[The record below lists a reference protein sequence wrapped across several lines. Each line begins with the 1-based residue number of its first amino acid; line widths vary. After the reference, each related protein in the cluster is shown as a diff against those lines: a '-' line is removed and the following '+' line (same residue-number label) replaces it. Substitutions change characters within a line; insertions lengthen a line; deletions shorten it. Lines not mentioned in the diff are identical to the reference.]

1 MINMPLFKC
10 LLAAISVLRCV
21 DAVAPSTNNADVAFE
36 KMISGR
42 ALDAPDDIDFG
53 LKDCA
58 AIDDVCTTEDKE
70 RVQKKCSGPG
80 GDHKCRKMCRPKYKK
95 LSTGCKTACCPSFTP
110 CQGTL
115 AQFEG
120 GNITTLDINCP
131 LGVAANKAGKAWG
144 SNPYSQDSVFSKA
157 VAHACGSRPI
167 TVSIIN
173 VGCQQSYEG
182 STKNGITTNEW
193 GYYCDAY
200 QIICGPLPL
209 TCG

>member
-1 MINMPLFKC
+1 MINFPLFKC

-110 CQGTL
+110 CQGKL
-115 AQFEG
+115 DQFDK
-120 GNITTLDINCP
+120 GNSTTLHINCP
-131 LGVAANKAGKAWG
+131 PGGGKAWG
-144 SNPYSQDSVFSKA
+144 SNPYSQDSAFSTA
-157 VAHACGSRPI
+157 VRHACSGRPI
-167 TVSIIN
+167 SVSIVN
-173 VGCQQSYEG
+173 VGCQDSYVG
-182 STKNGITTNEW
+182 STKNGITTRDW

-200 QIICGPLPL
+200 QI
-209 TCG
+209 TCL